1 MHLAVAAAAPE
12 RLDLFLRRR
21 CPQLSRSRIQ
31 ALIKSGAIRVNG
43 APTRPAY
50 LVQPGDEIAVELP
63 PPEPSAARPEPLPLS
78 IAYEDDDLLVVNKA
92 AGMIVHPAPG
102 ATEGTLVNALLHH
115 CRNLSNINGA
125 RRPGIVHRLDKDTSG
140 LLLVAKR
147 DAAHRTLAAR
157 LQAHQIERRYA
168 ALVWGVLRREGGRIE
183 APIGR
188 HPKNRKKMAVV
199 EGGRD
204 ATTNFSVVE
213 RCPFTTLVEC
223 QLETGRTHQIR
234 LHLAHIGHP
243 VFGDPVYGG
252 RDQARG
258 IRPEYQRQAKWMLTL
273 IKRQA
278 LHAYALRFAHP
289 TTGEEMAFTAEPPED
304 MRAALAAAQ
313 ILQTHRDSHASSFA
327 TFSAP

>member
-1 MHLAVAAAAPE
+1 MHLAVAAVAPE

-21 CPQLSRSRIQ
+21 YLQLSRSRIQ
-31 ALIKSGAIRVNG
+31 TLIKSGAIRVNG

-63 PPEPSAARPEPLPLS
+63 APEPLAAQPEPLPLS

-92 AGMIVHPAPG
+92 AGMTVHPAPG
-102 ATEGTLVNALLHH
+102 AAEGTLVNALLHH
-115 CRNLSNINGA
+115 CRNLSGINGV
-125 RRPGIVHRLDKDTSG
+125 RRPGIVHRLDKETSG

-147 DAAHRTLAAR
+147 DDAHRRLAHS
-157 LQAHQIERRYA
+157 LQARQIERCYL
-168 ALVWGVLRREGGRIE
+168 ALVWGEMREAEGRVE

-199 EGGRD
+199 AGGRA
-204 ATTNFSVVE
+204 ATTNFKVAE
-213 RCPFTTLVEC
+213 RFPFTNLVEC
-223 QLETGRTHQIR
+223 RLETGRTHQIR
-234 LHLAHIGHP
+234 VHLAHIGHP

-252 RDQARG
+252 RDRARG
-258 IRPEYQRQAKWMLTL
+258 IRPEYQRQAKWMLTR

-289 TTGEEMAFTAEPPED
+289 TTGEAMAFTAELPED
-304 MRAALAAAQ
+304 MRAVLAAARVRA
-313 ILQTHRDSHASSFA
+313 LW
-327 TFSAP
+327 

>member
-1 MHLAVAAAAPE
+1 MDLTVPVESAAE
-12 RLDLFLRRR
+12 RLDLFLRTH
-21 CPQLSRSRIQ
+21 CPQHSRSSIQ
-31 ALIKSGAIRVNG
+31 ALIKAGAIRVNG
-43 APTRPAY
+43 QKMRPAY
-50 LVQPGDEIAVELP
+50 LVQPGDEIAIELP
-63 PPEPSAARPEPLPLS
+63 EPEPSAARPEPLPLS

-92 AGMIVHPAPG
+92 AGMTVHPAPG

-115 CRNLSNINGA
+115 CRDLSGINGA
-125 RRPGIVHRLDKDTSG
+125 LRPGIVHRLDKETSG

-147 DAAHRTLAAR
+147 DAAHRTLAAS

-168 ALVWGVLRREGGRIE
+168 ALVWGVLREENGRIE

-199 EGGRD
+199 EDGR
-204 ATTNFSVVE
+204 AAATNFKVVE
-213 RCPFTTLVEC
+213 CCPFTTLVKC

-234 LHLAHIGHP
+234 VHLAHIGHP

-258 IRPEYQRQAKWMLTL
+258 VRPEYRRQANWMLSL

-278 LHAYALRFAHP
+278 LHAKKLRFAHP
-289 TTGEEMAFTAEPPED
+289 TTGEMMEFTAPLPED
-304 MRAALAAAQ
+304 LQAVLEAA
-313 ILQTHRDSHASSFA
+313 RMESG
-327 TFSAP
+327 

>member
-1 MHLAVAAAAPE
+1 MDLAVPVESAAE
-12 RLDLFLRRR
+12 RLDLFLRTH
-21 CPQLSRSRIQ
+21 CPQHSRSSIQ
-31 ALIKSGAIRVNG
+31 ALIKAGAIRVNG
-43 APTRPAY
+43 QKTRPAY

-63 PPEPSAARPEPLPLS
+63 ESEPSTARPEPLPLS

-92 AGMIVHPAPG
+92 AGMTVHPAPG

-115 CRNLSNINGA
+115 CGNLSGINGA
-125 RRPGIVHRLDKDTSG
+125 LRPGIVHRLDKETSG
-140 LLLVAKR
+140 LMLVAKR

-168 ALVWGVLRREGGRIE
+168 ALVWGVLRGEGGRIE

-199 EGGRD
+199 ADGRA
-204 ATTNFSVVE
+204 ATTNFKVVE
-213 RCPFTTLVEC
+213 HCPFTTLVEC

-234 LHLAHIGHP
+234 VHLAHTGHP

-258 IRPEYQRQAKWMLTL
+258 IRPEYRRQANWMLSL

-278 LHAYALRFAHP
+278 LHAKKLRFAHP
-289 TTGEEMAFTAEPPED
+289 TTGEMMDFTAPLPED
-304 MRAALAAAQ
+304 LQAVLEAA
-313 ILQTHRDSHASSFA
+313 RMESG
-327 TFSAP
+327 

>member
-1 MHLAVAAAAPE
+1 MDLAVPVESTAE
-12 RLDLFLRRR
+12 RLDLFLRTH
-21 CPQLSRSRIQ
+21 CPQHSRSSIQ
-31 ALIKSGAIRVNG
+31 ALIKAGAIRVNG
-43 APTRPAY
+43 QKTRPAY

-63 PPEPSAARPEPLPLS
+63 EPEPIAARPEALPLS

-92 AGMIVHPAPG
+92 AGMTVHPAPG

-115 CRNLSNINGA
+115 CRDLSGINGA
-125 RRPGIVHRLDKDTSG
+125 LRPGIVHRLDRETSG

-147 DAAHRTLAAR
+147 DAAHRTLAAS

-168 ALVWGVLRREGGRIE
+168 ALVWGVLREENGRIE

-199 EGGRD
+199 ADGR
-204 ATTNFSVVE
+204 AAATNFKVAK

-234 LHLAHIGHP
+234 VHLAHIGHP

-258 IRPEYQRQAKWMLTL
+258 IRPEYRRQANCMLSL

-278 LHAYALRFAHP
+278 LHAKKLRFAHP
-289 TTGEEMAFTAEPPED
+289 TTGEVMEFAAPLPED
-304 MRAALAAAQ
+304 FQAALEAA
-313 ILQTHRDSHASSFA
+313 RMENG
-327 TFSAP
+327 